1 MTVEPHGA
9 RPMPLRPLEVGWRVL
24 AACALLLAVSHAWG
38 QALIECLLPL
48 FRLEIGWLEDRYR
61 ILGLSLAVQGADS
74 VIRLDV
80 SLQRIMVV
88 GDHVVYPDPRGLAH
102 VTTLTG
108 HVLQPAILGL
118 GLLTAW
124 PPLAPAPLAREYALR
139 LLLGLAMLGVVLAL
153 DVPFVLLGELWAIAH
168 QRFAPGSF
176 SPLLLWVDF
185 LQGGGRL
192 ALGLLAGAAG
202 IAAAGSMVRA

>member
-1 MTVEPHGA
+1 MTDDPHFA
-9 RPMPLRPLEVGWRVL
+9 RPMRPRPFEAGWRLL
-24 AACALLLAVSHAWG
+24 AACALLLAASHAWG

-61 ILGLSLAVQGADS
+61 ILGLRLAVQGSDS

-80 SLQRIMVV
+80 SQQRIMVI
-88 GDHVVYPDPRGLAH
+88 GGHVIYPDPRGFAH
-102 VTTLTG
+102 VTTLSG

-118 GLLTAW
+118 GLLVAW
-124 PPLAPAPLAREYALR
+124 PPLAPTRLAREYALR
-139 LLLGLAMLGVVLAL
+139 LGLGLTMIGVVLAL

-168 QRFAPGSF
+168 ERLAPGSF
-176 SPLLLWVDF
+176 SPLLLWVEF

-202 IAAAGSMVRA
+202 IAAAGGMVRA